1 MIRGEF
7 PLLERLAYLNVGAA
21 GLCPLSVAE
30 KTEASVRAFE
40 LGGEAE
46 WAPSLERL
54 ERGRARLAAF
64 LGVTADEI
72 AFTRNATEGINAVAY
87 GLDWSRGGEV
97 LISDEEHAA
106 LLFPWAFLAQRS
118 AGENAV
124 SARRFR
130 FGNTPEE
137 TLDALE
143 AALTPR
149 TRLMAVS
156 HVSCVTGKRAPA
168 AEMARRCRERGVLSL
183 IDGAQAAGQIPIQE
197 AVKEAD
203 FYAGNG
209 HKWLLGPKGTGYL
222 RIRPALMDALTPT
235 QVGAGSGSYDEAADR
250 LALDRS
256 ARRFECG
263 TRGCGRYAGFEPL
276 FEWWDQVGF
285 ENAWRRMRMLTGML
299 KEGLKTAPNVRL
311 HTPTAWE
318 HSCAMSSF
326 SVEGVSGER
335 LAAELYEQRRIRV
348 RYVEEID
355 GVRVSTALFNNEE
368 EINRLID
375 AVRK

>member
-1 MIRGEF
+1 MIRSEF
-7 PLLERLAYLNVGAA
+7 PLLERCAYLNVGAA

-30 KTEASVRAFE
+30 KTEQYVRAFE
-40 LGGEAE
+40 LGGEVE
-46 WAPSLERL
+46 WTASLERL

-64 LGVTADEI
+64 LGVSADEI
-72 AFTRNATEGINAVAY
+72 AFTRNATEGINAAH
-87 GLDWSRGGEV
+87 GLDWSGGGEI

-106 LLFPWAFLAQRS
+106 LLFPWMFLAQRS

-124 SARRFR
+124 SVRRFR

-137 TLDALE
+137 TLDALD
-143 AALTPR
+143 AAFTPK
-149 TRLMAVS
+149 TRLAAFS

-168 AEMARRCRERGVLSL
+168 AEMARLCRERGVLSL
-183 IDGAQAAGQIPIQE
+183 IDGAQAAGQMPIQE

-203 FYAGNG
+203 IYAGNG

-222 RIRPALMDALTPT
+222 RIRPALLDALTPA
-235 QVGAGSGSYDEAADR
+235 QVGMGSGSYDEASGR
-250 LALDRS
+250 LTLDRS

-276 FEWWDQVGF
+276 FEWWDHVGF
-285 ENAWRRMRMLTGML
+285 ENAWRRMRSLTGML

-311 HTPTAWE
+311 HTPAKWE
-318 HSCAMSSF
+318 HSCAMTSF

-335 LAAELYEQRRIRV
+335 LAAELYERRRIRV
-348 RYVEEID
+348 RHVEEID
-355 GVRVSTALFNNEE
+355 GIRVSTALFNNEE
-368 EINRLID
+368 EIRRLID
-375 AVRK
+375 AARK

>member
-7 PLLERLAYLNVGAA
+7 PLLERCAYLNVGAA

-30 KTEASVRAFE
+30 KVEAGVRAFE
-40 LGGEAE
+40 LGGETE
-46 WAPSLERL
+46 WTSSLEQL
-54 ERGRARLAAF
+54 EKGRARLAAF
-64 LGVTADEI
+64 LGVSADEV
-72 AFTRNATEGINAVAY
+72 AFTRNATEGINAAAH
-87 GLDWSRGGEV
+87 GLDWSGGGEI

-118 AGENAV
+118 AGKNAV
-124 SARRFR
+124 SVRRFR
-130 FGNTPEE
+130 FGNSPEE

-143 AALTPR
+143 AAFSPK

-168 AEMARRCRERGVLSL
+168 AEMARLCRERGVLSL
-183 IDGAQAAGQIPIQE
+183 IDGAQAAGQMPIQE
-197 AVKEAD
+197 AAEEAD
-203 FYAGNG
+203 LYAGNG

-222 RIRPALMDALTPT
+222 RIRPALLDALTPT
-235 QVGAGSGSYDEAADR
+235 QVGMGSGSYDEATGK

-285 ENAWRRMRMLTGML
+285 ENAWRRMRALTGML
-299 KEGLKTAPNVRL
+299 KEALKKAPNVRL
-311 HTPTAWE
+311 HTPDAWE
-318 HSCAMSSF
+318 HSCAMTSF
-326 SVEGVSGER
+326 SVEGVSGGR
-335 LAAELYEQRRIRV
+335 LAAELYERRRIRV
-348 RYVEEID
+348 RHVEEID
-355 GVRVSTALFNNEE
+355 GVRVSAALFNNEE